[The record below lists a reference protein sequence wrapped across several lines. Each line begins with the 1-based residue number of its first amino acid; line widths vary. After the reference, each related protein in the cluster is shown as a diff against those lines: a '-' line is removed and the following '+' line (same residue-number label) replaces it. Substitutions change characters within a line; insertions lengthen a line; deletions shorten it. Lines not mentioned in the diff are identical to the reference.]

1 MRDRVGMIERPSK
14 ADVARRVWTGLLRVA
29 RLTCAVAAL
38 LSLPVVAGAQDVT
51 EPALK
56 AAFIYNFAIFT
67 TWPAGTV
74 PAAGPL
80 VMCVIGDAAVG
91 DALEQ
96 MVKGRVIAGRTI
108 TVSLVPVGGPRRVC
122 HAEYVSGVT
131 AGQLA
136 QIIAGV
142 RDAPVLT
149 ISDLDGFTTA
159 GGIVQLFFEN
169 SRLRFNV
176 KLESAKRA
184 DLQISS
190 KLLVLSKPK

>member
-1 MRDRVGMIERPSK
+1 MIEGPSK
-14 ADVARRVWTGLLRVA
+14 VEFARRVWAGLLRSA
-29 RLTCAVAAL
+29 QLTCAVAAL
-38 LSLPVVAGAQDVT
+38 LWSPALAGAQDVT

-67 TWPAGTV
+67 TWPPGTV

-80 VMCVIGDAAVG
+80 VMCVVGDAAVG

-108 TVSLVPVGGPRRVC
+108 TVSVVPVAGPRRVC
-122 HAEYVSGVT
+122 HTEYVSGVT
-131 AGQLA
+131 TGQLA
-136 QIIAGV
+136 QIVAAV

-149 ISDLDGFTTA
+149 ISDLDGFNSA

-169 SRLRFNV
+169 SRLRFSV
-176 KLESAKRA
+176 QLESAKRA

-190 KLLVLSKPK
+190 KLLLLSKPK

>member
-1 MRDRVGMIERPSK
+1 
-14 ADVARRVWTGLLRVA
+14 VASVLA
-29 RLTCAVAAL
+29 
-38 LSLPVVAGAQDVT
+38 LPVLAVAQDVT

-74 PAAGPL
+74 PPAGPL
-80 VMCVIGDAAVG
+80 VMCVVGDAAVG

-108 TVSLVPVGGPRRVC
+108 TVSMLPVAGPRRVC

-136 QIIAGV
+136 QIVASV

-149 ISDLDGFTTA
+149 ISDLNGFNSA

-169 SRLRFNV
+169 SRLRFSV
-176 KLESAKRA
+176 QLESARRA

-190 KLLVLSKPK
+190 KLLLLSKPK

>member
-1 MRDRVGMIERPSK
+1 V
-14 ADVARRVWTGLLRVA
+14 
-29 RLTCAVAAL
+29 TCAVATL
-38 LSLPVVAGAQDVT
+38 LSSAGLAGAQDVT

-80 VMCVIGDAAVG
+80 VMCVVGDAAVG

-108 TVSLVPVGGPRRVC
+108 TVSVVPVAGPRRVC

-136 QIIAGV
+136 QIVATV

-149 ISDLDGFTTA
+149 ISDLDGFNSA

-169 SRLRFNV
+169 SRLRFSV
-176 KLESAKRA
+176 RLESAKRA

-190 KLLVLSKPK
+190 KLLLLSKPK

>member
-1 MRDRVGMIERPSK
+1 MIQRRSQAEF
-14 ADVARRVWTGLLRVA
+14 ARQVWTGLLRSA
-29 RLTCAVAAL
+29 RLTCAVASVLA
-38 LSLPVVAGAQDVT
+38 LPVLAVAQDVT

-74 PAAGPL
+74 PPAGPL
-80 VMCVIGDAAVG
+80 VMCVVGDAAVG

-108 TVSLVPVGGPRRVC
+108 TVSMLPVAGPRRVC

-136 QIIAGV
+136 QIVASV

-149 ISDLDGFTTA
+149 ISDLNGFNSA

-169 SRLRFNV
+169 SRLRFSV
-176 KLESAKRA
+176 QLESARRA

-190 KLLVLSKPK
+190 KLLLLSKPK